1 MRMRSAEPDTQAK
14 MPVKSVEKTHRA
26 SGTARWLRRARG
38 RARERLRYH
47 LTTPPVGT
55 RPSQSI
61 DDGCARLE
69 LTVFDGEATLL
80 QQGRR
85 KNDGRARPL
94 APHGKRAEKR
104 RSDLVTI
111 RPSEQGAAEVDL
123 AYWSNGDQFGE
134 GWRAADSSPGR
145 IIEYAEP
152 ELKCWMPMPSANLN
166 RTSMPSPWEGDDD
179 QELDGS
185 GI

>member
-1 MRMRSAEPDTQAK
+1 M
-14 MPVKSVEKTHRA
+14 
-26 SGTARWLRRARG
+26 
-38 RARERLRYH
+38 
-47 LTTPPVGT
+47 
-55 RPSQSI
+55 
-61 DDGCARLE
+61 E

-104 RSDLVTI
+104 QSDLVTI